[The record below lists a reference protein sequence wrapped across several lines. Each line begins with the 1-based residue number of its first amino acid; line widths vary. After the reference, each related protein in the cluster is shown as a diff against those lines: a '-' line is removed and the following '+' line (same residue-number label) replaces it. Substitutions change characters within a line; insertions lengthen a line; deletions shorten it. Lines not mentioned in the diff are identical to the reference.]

1 MAIFSSTLLLRTH
14 ALTLLTTCYF
24 LLTSPATLLGSAAV
38 WILGEA
44 MHVRP
49 SQFQPSVNP
58 LTNAP
63 LPIEEE
69 TSEVLAVVALVLA
82 ISAVTQLIFAG
93 GLTPPAA
100 LQSGRSSTNTG
111 NKARLGEEVHTTIA
125 SQSCHLSLAVV
136 HVFSSGLLVAWI
148 YLFHSSRNMLLGA
161 ATSARALPGSLGALL
176 GNQVVFSAALMDM
189 LFWGYLWTVI
199 REERREVL
207 TAVQGM
213 RSDED
218 D

>member
-1 MAIFSSTLLLRTH
+1 MAILSSSLLLRTQSL
-14 ALTLLTTCYF
+14 ALLTTSYL
-24 LLTSPATLLGSAAV
+24 LLTSPNTLLASAPI

-58 LTNAP
+58 LTKSA

-69 TSEVLAVVALVLA
+69 TSEVLAIVAIILA
-82 ISAVTQLIFAG
+82 ASAVMQLIFAG

-100 LQSGRSSTNTG
+100 LPGGRSSTNAG
-111 NKARLGEEVHTTIA
+111 NKARLGEEVHTTVS
-125 SQSCHLSLAVV
+125 SQSCHLSLAVA
-136 HVFSSGLLVAWI
+136 HVFASGMLAAWI
-148 YLFHSSRNMLLGA
+148 YLFHSSRNILL
-161 ATSARALPGSLGALL
+161 SASRSSRTASGSLGALL
-176 GNQVVFSAALMDM
+176 GNQVVFSTALMDM

-213 RSDED
+213 ISDD
-218 D
+218 DN

>member
-1 MAIFSSTLLLRTH
+1 MAIFSSSLLLRLH
-14 ALTLLTTCYF
+14 ALTLLTASYF
-24 LLTSPATLLGSAAV
+24 LLTSPVTLLGSAAV

-49 SQFQPSVNP
+49 SLFQPSVNP
-58 LTNAP
+58 LTNSP

-69 TSEVLAVVALVLA
+69 TFEVLAVVALVLA
-82 ISAVTQLIFAG
+82 VSAVSQLIFAG
-93 GLTPPAA
+93 GLTSPAA
-100 LQSGRSSTNTG
+100 LQNQRSTTNTG
-111 NKARLGEEVHTTIA
+111 NKARLGEEVHTTIS
-125 SQSCHLSLAVV
+125 SQSSHLSLAVV
-136 HVFSSGLLVAWI
+136 HVFASGVLVAWI

-161 ATSARALPGSLGALL
+161 ATTSRTVSGSLGALL

-213 RSDED
+213 RSDD
-218 D
+218 DD